1 MLKKN
6 EDLFAESTMSFGDH
20 LEELRICLWRAVI
33 WLAGGFLI
41 GLALGGYVVAYVQ
54 KPLNA
59 ALEKYYLDQ
68 ATRRVQQDEKEL
80 TQEGYSVNGIAR
92 LLREKNLVPE
102 TYYVFPGQLENMIE
116 QRTMILPELANDST
130 KLIDQIDNLEKYRFS
145 GQHDIS
151 VVEQETVDRQNM
163 TNQQKGDE
171 VHHAAIQLNEVPR
184 PLLLFK
190 KIESLSGTRSKALGV
205 HEPFSIYIKAALM
218 VGVVLGSPGIFY
230 SVWSFIAAG
239 LYYHE
244 RKYVYIFMPI
254 SIILFIL
261 GVLFSFFIVFQYV
274 LNFLFSFNA
283 WMNIDPDTRISEW
296 ISFAFIL
303 PIGFGISFQLPMIV
317 FVLDRIGVLP
327 YEALLEKWKIA
338 ILVICVISVFLT
350 PPDPQS
356 MMLMVI
362 PLTILYFLGIGL
374 CYIFPKKKSEYDS

>member
-33 WLAGGFLI
+33 WLAGGFLV
-41 GLALGGYVVAYVQ
+41 GLCLGGYVVAYVQ

-80 TQEGYSVNGIAR
+80 TQEGYSVNSLAR

-102 TYYVFPGQLENMIE
+102 TFYVFPGQLENMIE
-116 QRTMILPELANDST
+116 QQTMVLPELASDSPQ
-130 KLIDQIDNLEKYRFS
+130 LINQIDNLEKYRS
-145 GQHDIS
+145 SSQQDVS
-151 VVEQETVDRQNM
+151 VVQQGTVDRQNT

-171 VHHAAIQLNEVPR
+171 VHHAAIQLNEMPR

-254 SIILFIL
+254 SIILFIV

-327 YEALLEKWKIA
+327 YEALLAKWKVA
-338 ILVICVISVFLT
+338 ILVICVISIFLT

-356 MMLMVI
+356 MMLMVV

-374 CYIFPKKKSEYDS
+374 CYMFPKKKSEYDS